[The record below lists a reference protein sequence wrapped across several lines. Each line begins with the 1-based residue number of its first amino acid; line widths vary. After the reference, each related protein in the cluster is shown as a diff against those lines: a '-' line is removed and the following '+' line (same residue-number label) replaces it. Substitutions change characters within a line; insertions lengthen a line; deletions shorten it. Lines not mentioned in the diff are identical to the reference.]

1 MAHVD
6 LELDDEE
13 ELLLMAHVQMGGS
26 SREDVWFIDSGCS
39 NHMTG
44 NKKWFISLD
53 ENFSHAVKLGNNAR
67 MQVMGQGSVK
77 LRVQGRTQIVSN
89 VFYVP
94 DLTNNLLSVGQL
106 LKKGLKVV
114 MQKGT
119 CKIFHPMK
127 GLIVHTHMITNRM
140 FVMLAE
146 QHNDACLQVTQE
158 DLTGL
163 WHRRFGHLHQKGLQC
178 LEHKQMVEGMPKIK
192 ETNKVCE
199 VCSKGK
205 QHRDEMPKKANWRA
219 SEKLQLIHSDLCG
232 PITPTTMSNKRYI
245 LTFIDD
251 FSRKTWIYLLAEKGE
266 TFEKFRHFKTKV
278 EKETGMSIKCLRSDR
293 GGEYTSQNFLDFCST
308 QGIKRQLS
316 TSYTPQQNGVAE
328 RKNRTLMNMVRCL
341 LVEGRMPRS
350 FWAEAATWS
359 VHIINRSP
367 TAAVTN
373 KTPEECW
380 TGHKPNVAHF
390 KIFGCV
396 TYVHVPNEKR
406 IKLEDKSYK
415 CVFLGVSEESKAYRL
430 YDPESKK
437 IVTSRDVIF
446 AEEETWNWG
455 RTNDEE
461 LTWDDTDSFNGT
473 DKEEGDGITIDRDE
487 VEIPGEQTAEQTA
500 AQTEETRRPAFI
512 PSSQEN
518 RREQTRRI
526 SIPPRHLHD
535 YVTGED
541 LAEQEEEEQY
551 LVLYA
556 AEEDPV
562 KYDEA
567 VKDIKWRKAMDAEI
581 QAIEKK

>member
-1 MAHVD
+1 
-6 LELDDEE
+6 
-13 ELLLMAHVQMGGS
+13 
-26 SREDVWFIDSGCS
+26 
-39 NHMTG
+39 
-44 NKKWFISLD
+44 
-53 ENFSHAVKLGNNAR
+53 
-67 MQVMGQGSVK
+67 
-77 LRVQGRTQIVSN
+77 
-89 VFYVP
+89 
-94 DLTNNLLSVGQL
+94 
-106 LKKGLKVV
+106 
-114 MQKGT
+114 
-119 CKIFHPMK
+119 
-127 GLIVHTHMITNRM
+127 
-140 FVMLAE
+140 
-146 QHNDACLQVTQE
+146 
-158 DLTGL
+158 
-163 WHRRFGHLHQKGLQC
+163 
-178 LEHKQMVEGMPKIK
+178 
-192 ETNKVCE
+192 
-199 VCSKGK
+199 
-205 QHRDEMPKKANWRA
+205 
-219 SEKLQLIHSDLCG
+219 
-232 PITPTTMSNKRYI
+232 
-245 LTFIDD
+245 
-251 FSRKTWIYLLAEKGE
+251 
-266 TFEKFRHFKTKV
+266 
-278 EKETGMSIKCLRSDR
+278 
-293 GGEYTSQNFLDFCST
+293 
-308 QGIKRQLS
+308 
-316 TSYTPQQNGVAE
+316 
-328 RKNRTLMNMVRCL
+328 
-341 LVEGRMPRS
+341 
-350 FWAEAATWS
+350 

-380 TGHKPNVAHF
+380 TGNKPNVAHF
-390 KIFGCV
+390 RIFGCV

-455 RTNDEE
+455 RINDEE

-473 DKEEGDGITIDRDE
+473 DKEEGDGITTDRDE

-526 SIPPRHLHD
+526 SIPPRHLQD

-541 LAEQEEEEQY
+541 LAEQEEQY

-581 QAIEKK
+581 QAIEKNNTWELVALPKGMKKIGVKWVFKTKLNEKGEVDKHKARLVVKGYAQRQGIDYNEVFSPVARWDTIRMLLSLAALRGWEVFQLDVKSAFLHGELKEVVYIEQPEGYIRKGEEQKVYQLKKTLYGLKQAPRAWYSRLEDYFAGEGFENAAMNTLCS